1 MDLNNF
7 LVNPLTL
14 ILIILG
20 VVEMV
25 KKLGVSGNKLM
36 FISMAVGFGLAMLYK
51 LRELYEPSSVYVEV
65 IFFGIAAGL
74 GASGI
79 YSFINARF
87 PAQTNRT
94 MSSSQ
99 MMLFGESNKIEPPG
113 QEVQ

>member
-14 ILIILG
+14 VLIILG

-36 FISMAVGFGLAMLYK
+36 FISMVVGFGLALLYK
-51 LRELYEPSSVYVEV
+51 LRELYEPSSVYVDV

-87 PAQTNRT
+87 PAQTVKT
-94 MSSSQ
+94 TTTSQ
-99 MMLFGESNKIEPPG
+99 MVLFDESNKIEPPG
-113 QEVQ
+113 KEVQ